1 MHHKDSDQP
10 LNTFGFFL
18 GLIALFII
26 LILPSPEG
34 LSLSGWHLFG
44 TALLMAIWWVT
55 APVHISITALIPL
68 IAFPLLGITSIKQT
82 AAPYGHPVAFL
93 LLGSF
98 IIASA
103 LKKWN
108 LHKRVALVV
117 ATKSGK
123 SPDKLILGLM
133 ITVAALSMWISNTA
147 STVIMLTVSQSII
160 EIIGK
165 EHQLKPEEN
174 HIGTALMLGI
184 AYAASIGGISTLVG
198 TPPNAFLAGFLASP
212 PYQIDLAFGYWMLL
226 ALPITITLIPLSWV
240 VLTRIFFRDCI
251 NPKYQLSEKVQSTL
265 KKELKSMGPI
275 TSAERRAAF
284 IFLLVAVGWICRPLL
299 QKINFLHAINDTSI
313 SILGA
318 VLLFMIP
325 SGMDKNKYPAQL
337 ITWHDAQESV
347 PWGTLLL
354 LGGGLSLAN
363 AVSTTDLSIWLGTN
377 LAAIDHISTSSLIF
391 ILSGCTSFITELSSN
406 TATTAAFIP
415 IIAVLAKEIGVNP
428 LILTIPVTITAS
440 CAFMLPV
447 ATVPNA
453 LIFSTPYVNTKIMA
467 KTGFIINLCAVFIIS
482 TTCIWLVPII
492 FP

>member
-1 MHHKDSDQP
+1 
-10 LNTFGFFL
+10 
-18 GLIALFII
+18 
-26 LILPSPEG
+26 
-34 LSLSGWHLFG
+34 
-44 TALLMAIWWVT
+44 
-55 APVHISITALIPL
+55 
-68 IAFPLLGITSIKQT
+68 
-82 AAPYGHPVAFL
+82 
-93 LLGSF
+93 
-98 IIASA
+98 
-103 LKKWN
+103 
-108 LHKRVALVV
+108 
-117 ATKSGK
+117 
-123 SPDKLILGLM
+123 
-133 ITVAALSMWISNTA
+133 
-147 STVIMLTVSQSII
+147 
-160 EIIGK
+160 
-165 EHQLKPEEN
+165 
-174 HIGTALMLGI
+174 
-184 AYAASIGGISTLVG
+184 
-198 TPPNAFLAGFLASP
+198 
-212 PYQIDLAFGYWMLL
+212 
-226 ALPITITLIPLSWV
+226 
-240 VLTRIFFRDCI
+240 
-251 NPKYQLSEKVQSTL
+251 
-265 KKELKSMGPI
+265 
-275 TSAERRAAF
+275 
-284 IFLLVAVGWICRPLL
+284 
-299 QKINFLHAINDTSI
+299 
-313 SILGA
+313 
-318 VLLFMIP
+318 MIP